1 MLCGKWLLNRRCL
14 CRQRFDKNT
23 WVHQRSS
30 YPGEIMSPCRIVVCN
45 DISSLLMTS
54 SPNLLVNPCLDW
66 NTTWLAVTQLSLRL
80 RCFAWPVFF
89 FFFAQMNAPWIRCSL
104 CHATREEYVF
114 TRYNY
119 RYIRR
124 AERDRSSSPSPPGFL
139 QHQSE
144 DQNGTYFLYW
154 KGWNFSV
161 LQEKHSCFT
170 IQIMLFVR

>member
-30 YPGEIMSPCRIVVCN
+30 YPGEIMSPSRIVVCN

-80 RCFAWPVFF
+80 RCFAWPVFLFCF
-89 FFFAQMNAPWIRCSL
+89 FFCTDERSVDTLFTLSRDERGVCIHKVQLQVHQTRGTRSFVKSL
-104 CHATREEYVF
+104 TTRIP
-114 TRYNY
+114 TTPKWRP
-119 RYIRR
+119 
-124 AERDRSSSPSPPGFL
+124 ERDVFL
-139 QHQSE
+139 V
-144 DQNGTYFLYW
+144 L
-154 KGWNFSV
+154 KGLEF
-161 LQEKHSCFT
+161 
-170 IQIMLFVR
+170 